1 MIIRDDDN
9 GTMKNASGY
18 SGAFTDDGNSDSGV
32 VSGGSVISSG
42 SVIFS
47 EKKTPDNSVD
57 DRVITPVQTDN
68 NYFENKLRPVVLD
81 EYVGQSKIKKNL
93 GISIQAS
100 KKRKE
105 PLEHV
110 LLHGP
115 AGLGKTTLANI
126 IAHEMGANI
135 KITSGPALEKQGDLA
150 AILSNLGE
158 FDVLFIDEIHRVKP
172 AVEEILYTA
181 MEDFGIDIVLG
192 KGPSA
197 NSIRI
202 NLPRFTLIGATTKVS
217 MLSSPLRDR
226 FGHNYKLD
234 FYCLDDIKKI
244 VKRSAEILDVTVDED
259 AASEIAKSS
268 RQTPRIA
275 NRLLKRVR
283 DYADYKDSDIVN
295 LEIAK
300 EALTAL
306 GIDEIGLDQV
316 DREILKSIIH
326 KFGGGPV
333 GINTIAATTSEEEE
347 TIEDVYEPYLL
358 KLGMIE
364 RTPRGRIATPHAYD
378 HLGIEKSPT
387 LL

>member
-9 GTMKNASGY
+9 GTMKSASGY